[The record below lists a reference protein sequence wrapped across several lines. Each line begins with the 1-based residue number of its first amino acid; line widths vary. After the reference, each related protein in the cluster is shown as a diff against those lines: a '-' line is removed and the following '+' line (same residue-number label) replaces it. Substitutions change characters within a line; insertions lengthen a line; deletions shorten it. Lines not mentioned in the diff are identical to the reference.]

1 MEKPVPEKP
10 LKQRLMTGDSE
21 IQSVT
26 FSLQTHPGISFSLKE
41 FKKWKTK
48 QKKLFR
54 SWKGK

>member
-41 FKKWKTK
+41 LKKIKNKTK
-48 QKKLFR
+48 KTL
-54 SWKGK
+54 